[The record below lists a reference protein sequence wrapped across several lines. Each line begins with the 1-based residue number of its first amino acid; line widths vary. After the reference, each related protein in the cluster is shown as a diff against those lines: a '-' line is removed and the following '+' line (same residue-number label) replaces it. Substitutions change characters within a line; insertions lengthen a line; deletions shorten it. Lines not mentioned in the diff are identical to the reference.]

1 MARNGEVNY
10 IFNGTTETKDLTSYA
25 LFRGVTD
32 WADLTQFNQF
42 ETGYSFLVV
51 LSIPKFMKLLSEKNE
66 KYRKLIETYVHVLEY
81 EFRGLEGI
89 ENMTSDT
96 NELTNGIKNLNVI
109 TKVNSQSNGQF
120 TMRYYEK
127 SGSLLT
133 KAHELYLRCLKD
145 PTTQVKH
152 YGGLI
157 ESGELEPNF
166 ANEVFSFLYIVT
178 DNTLRNVEKAFYIV
192 AAQPTNADFSI
203 YNSTKGT
210 IEFQELSVEFNGF
223 PIQNTQVNKRAQEL
237 INWIRKGT
245 IWNESEFTY
254 SGDLMPYNKTL
265 VSNGTNNA
273 GGKKN
278 FSV

>member
-1 MARNGEVNY
+1 MASNGEIKY
-10 IFNGTTETKDLTSYA
+10 IFDGTTETKDLTSYA

-51 LSIPKFMKLLSEKNE
+51 LSIPKFMKVLAEKNE
-66 KYRKLIETYVHVLEY
+66 KYRNLIETYVHVLEY

-89 ENMTSDT
+89 ENISSDP
-96 NELTNGIKNLNVI
+96 NEITNGIKTLNVI

-127 SGSLLT
+127 AGSLIT
-133 KAHELYLRCLKD
+133 KFHELFLRGIKD

-152 YGGLI
+152 YHGLI
-157 ESGELEPNF
+157 ESGDLEPSF

-178 DNTLRNVEKAFYIV
+178 DNSLRNVEKAFYIV
-192 AAQPTNADFSI
+192 GAQPPNADFNI

-210 IEFQELSVEFNGF
+210 IEFQEISVEFNGF

-237 INWIRKGT
+237 LDWIRKGT

-265 VSNGTNNA
+265 VGNGTGNS
-273 GGKKN
+273 GGN
-278 FSV
+278 STFSG

>member
-1 MARNGEVNY
+1 MASNGEINY
-10 IFNGTTETKDLTSYA
+10 IFDGTTETKDLTSYA

-66 KYRKLIETYVHVLEY
+66 KYRSLIETYVHVLEY

-89 ENMTSDT
+89 ENMSSDP
-96 NELTNGIKNLNVI
+96 NELTNGIKTLNVI

-127 SGSLLT
+127 AGSLIT
-133 KAHELYLRCLKD
+133 KFHELFLRGIKD

-152 YGGLI
+152 YHGLI
-157 ESGELEPNF
+157 ESGELEASF
-166 ANEVFSFLYIVT
+166 AYEVFSFLYIVT
-178 DNTLRNVEKAFYIV
+178 DNTLQNVEKAFYIV
-192 AAQPTNADFSI
+192 GAQPTSADFQI

-210 IEFQELSVEFNGF
+210 IEFQEISVEFNGF

-237 INWIRKGT
+237 LDWIRKGT

-265 VSNGTNNA
+265 VGNGTGNSGGDSTFA
-273 GGKKN
+273 G
-278 FSV
+278 

>member
-1 MARNGEVNY
+1 MASNGEIKY
-10 IFNGTTETKDLTSYA
+10 IFDGTTETKDLTSYA

-51 LSIPKFMKLLSEKNE
+51 LSIPKFMKVLAEKNE
-66 KYRKLIETYVHVLEY
+66 KYRNLIETYVHVLEY

-89 ENMTSDT
+89 ENMSSDP
-96 NELTNGIKNLNVI
+96 NELTNGIKTLNVI

-127 SGSLLT
+127 AGSLIT
-133 KAHELYLRCLKD
+133 KFHELFLRGIKD

-152 YGGLI
+152 YHGLI
-157 ESGELEPNF
+157 ESGDLEPSF

-178 DNTLRNVEKAFYIV
+178 DNSLRNVEKAFYIV
-192 AAQPTNADFSI
+192 GAQPTNADFNI

-237 INWIRKGT
+237 LDWIRKGT
-245 IWNESEFTY
+245 I
-254 SGDLMPYNKTL
+254 
-265 VSNGTNNA
+265 
-273 GGKKN
+273 
-278 FSV
+278 

>member
-1 MARNGEVNY
+1 MASNGEVNY
-10 IFNGTTETKDLTSYA
+10 IFDGTTETKDLTSYA

-42 ETGYSFLVV
+42 ESGYSFLVV
-51 LSIPKFMKLLSEKNE
+51 LSIPKFMKVLAEKND
-66 KYRKLIETYVHVLEY
+66 KYRNLIETYVHVLEY

-89 ENMTSDT
+89 DNMTSDP
-96 NELTNGIKNLNVI
+96 NELTNGIKTLNVI
-109 TKVNSQSNGQF
+109 TKVNSQSNAQF

-127 SGSLLT
+127 AGSLIT
-133 KAHELYLRCLKD
+133 KFHELFLRGIKD

-152 YGGLI
+152 YHGLI
-157 ESGELEPNF
+157 ESGDLEPSF

-192 AAQPTNADFSI
+192 GAQPTNADFNI
-203 YNSTKGT
+203 YNSTKGQ

-237 INWIRKGT
+237 LDWIRKGT
-245 IWNESEFTY
+245 IWNESDFTY
-254 SGDLMPYNKTL
+254 SGDMEPYNNTL
-265 VSNGTNNA
+265 VGNGTGNTGAEVSFN
-273 GGKKN
+273 G
-278 FSV
+278 

>member
-1 MARNGEVNY
+1 MASNGQLKY
-10 IFNGTTETKDLTSYA
+10 IFDGTTETKDLTSYA

-66 KYRKLIETYVHVLEY
+66 KYRNLIETYVHVLEY

-89 ENMTSDT
+89 DNMTSDP
-96 NELTNGIKNLNVI
+96 NELTNGIKTLNVI

-127 SGSLLT
+127 AGSLIT
-133 KAHELYLRCLKD
+133 KFHELFLRGIKD

-152 YGGLI
+152 YHGLI
-157 ESGELEPNF
+157 ESGDLEPSF

-178 DNTLRNVEKAFYIV
+178 DNSLRTVAQAFYILG
-192 AAQPTNADFSI
+192 AQPTNADFNI
-203 YNSTKGT
+203 YNSTNGT

-237 INWIRKGT
+237 LDWIRKGT

-265 VSNGTNNA
+265 VGNGTGNS
-273 GGKKN
+273 GGDST
-278 FSV
+278 FSG

>member
-1 MARNGEVNY
+1 MASNGEINY
-10 IFNGTTETKDLTSYA
+10 IFDGTTETKDLTKWS

-32 WADLTQFNQF
+32 WANLEQFNQF

-89 ENMTSDT
+89 ENMSSDP
-96 NELTNGIKNLNVI
+96 NELTNGIKTLNVI

-127 SGSLLT
+127 AGSLIT
-133 KAHELYLRCLKD
+133 KFHELFLRGIKD

-152 YGGLI
+152 YHGLI
-157 ESGELEPNF
+157 ESGELEASF
-166 ANEVFSFLYIVT
+166 AYEVFSFLYIVT
-178 DNTLRNVEKAFYIV
+178 DNTLQNVEKAFYIV
-192 AAQPTNADFSI
+192 GAQPTSADFQI

-210 IEFQELSVEFNGF
+210 IEFQEISVEFNGF

-237 INWIRKGT
+237 LDWIRKGT

-254 SGDLMPYNKTL
+254 SGTFTPYHNQL
-265 VSNGTNNA
+265 VGNGTGNT
-273 GGKKN
+273 GDYSTFGE
-278 FSV
+278 

>member
-1 MARNGEVNY
+1 MASNGEINY
-10 IFNGTTETKDLTSYA
+10 IFDGTTETKDLTSYA

-66 KYRKLIETYVHVLEY
+66 KYRNLIETYVHVLEY

-89 ENMTSDT
+89 ENMSSDP
-96 NELTNGIKNLNVI
+96 NELTNGIKTLNVI

-127 SGSLLT
+127 AGSLIT
-133 KAHELYLRCLKD
+133 KFHELFLRGIKD

-152 YGGLI
+152 YHGLI
-157 ESGELEPNF
+157 ESGELEASF
-166 ANEVFSFLYIVT
+166 AYEVFSFLYIVT
-178 DNTLRNVEKAFYIV
+178 DNTLQNVEKAFYIV
-192 AAQPTNADFSI
+192 GAQPTSADFQI

-210 IEFQELSVEFNGF
+210 IEFQEISVEFNGF

-237 INWIRKGT
+237 LDWIRKGT

-265 VSNGTNNA
+265 VGNGTGNS
-273 GGKKN
+273 GGDST
-278 FSV
+278 FSG

>member
-1 MARNGEVNY
+1 MASNGEINY
-10 IFNGTTETKDLTSYA
+10 IFDGTTETKDLTSYA

-42 ETGYSFLVV
+42 ETGYSFRVV

-66 KYRKLIETYVHVLEY
+66 KYRNLIETYVHVLEY

-89 ENMTSDT
+89 ENMSSDP
-96 NELTNGIKNLNVI
+96 NELTNGIKTLNVI

-127 SGSLLT
+127 AGSLIT
-133 KAHELYLRCLKD
+133 KFHELFLRGIKD

-152 YGGLI
+152 YHGLI
-157 ESGELEPNF
+157 ESGELEASF
-166 ANEVFSFLYIVT
+166 AYEVFSFLYIVT
-178 DNTLRNVEKAFYIV
+178 DNSLRNVEKAFYIV
-192 AAQPTNADFSI
+192 GAQPTNADFNI

-237 INWIRKGT
+237 LDWIRKGT

-265 VSNGTNNA
+265 VGNGTGNSGGDSTFA
-273 GGKKN
+273 G
-278 FSV
+278 

>member
-1 MARNGEVNY
+1 MASNGEINY
-10 IFNGTTETKDLTSYA
+10 IFDGTTETKDLTKWS

-32 WADLTQFNQF
+32 WANLEQFNQF

-66 KYRKLIETYVHVLEY
+66 KYRNLIETYVHVLEY

-89 ENMTSDT
+89 ENMSSDP
-96 NELTNGIKNLNVI
+96 NELTNGIKTLNVI

-127 SGSLLT
+127 AGSLIT
-133 KAHELYLRCLKD
+133 KFHELFLRGIKD

-152 YGGLI
+152 YHGLI
-157 ESGELEPNF
+157 ESGELEPSF

-178 DNTLRNVEKAFYIV
+178 DNSLRNVEKAFYIV
-192 AAQPTNADFSI
+192 GAQPTSADFQI

-237 INWIRKGT
+237 LDWIRKGT

-265 VSNGTNNA
+265 VGNGTGNSGGDSTFA
-273 GGKKN
+273 G
-278 FSV
+278 

>member
-1 MARNGEVNY
+1 MATNSENNY
-10 IFNGTTETKDLTSYA
+10 IFYSTIDSFFLTSYA

-66 KYRKLIETYVHVLEY
+66 KYRNLIETYVHVLEY

-89 ENMTSDT
+89 ENMSSDP
-96 NELTNGIKNLNVI
+96 NELTNGIKTLNVI

-127 SGSLLT
+127 AGSLIT
-133 KAHELYLRCLKD
+133 KFHELFLRGIKD

-152 YGGLI
+152 YHGLI
-157 ESGELEPNF
+157 ESGELEPSF

-178 DNTLRNVEKAFYIV
+178 DNSLRNVEKAFYIV
-192 AAQPTNADFSI
+192 GAQPTNADFNI

-237 INWIRKGT
+237 LDWIRKGT

-265 VSNGTNNA
+265 VGNGTGNSGGDSTFA
-273 GGKKN
+273 G
-278 FSV
+278 

>member
-1 MARNGEVNY
+1 MASNGEINY
-10 IFNGTTETKDLTSYA
+10 IFDGTTETKDLTKWS

-32 WADLTQFNQF
+32 WANLEQFNQF

-66 KYRKLIETYVHVLEY
+66 KYRSLIETYVHVLEY

-89 ENMTSDT
+89 ENMSSDP
-96 NELTNGIKNLNVI
+96 NELTNGIKTLNVI

-127 SGSLLT
+127 AGSLIT
-133 KAHELYLRCLKD
+133 KFHELFLRGIKD

-152 YGGLI
+152 YHGLI
-157 ESGELEPNF
+157 ESGELEPSF

-178 DNTLRNVEKAFYIV
+178 DNSLRNVEKAFYIV
-192 AAQPTNADFSI
+192 GAQPTNADFNI

-237 INWIRKGT
+237 LDWIRKGT

-265 VSNGTNNA
+265 VGNGTGNSGGDSTFA
-273 GGKKN
+273 G
-278 FSV
+278 

>member
-1 MARNGEVNY
+1 MASNGEINY
-10 IFNGTTETKDLTSYA
+10 IFDGTTETKDLTGWA

-32 WADLTQFNQF
+32 WANLEQFNQF

-51 LSIPKFMKLLSEKNE
+51 LSIPKFMKRLSETNE

-89 ENMTSDT
+89 ENMSSDP
-96 NELTNGIKNLNVI
+96 NELTNGIKTLNVI

-127 SGSLLT
+127 AGSLIT
-133 KAHELYLRCLKD
+133 KFHELFLRGIKD

-152 YGGLI
+152 YHGLI
-157 ESGELEPNF
+157 EQGMEASF

-178 DNTLRNVEKAFYIV
+178 DNTLQNVEKAFYIV
-192 AAQPTNADFSI
+192 GAQPTSADFQI

-210 IEFQELSVEFNGF
+210 IEFQEISVEFNGF

-237 INWIRKGT
+237 LDWIRKGT

-254 SGDLMPYNKTL
+254 SGTFTPYHNKL
-265 VSNGTNNA
+265 VGNGTGNT
-273 GGKKN
+273 GDYSTFGE
-278 FSV
+278 

>member
-1 MARNGEVNY
+1 MASNGEINY
-10 IFNGTTETKDLTSYA
+10 IFDGTTETKDLTSYA

-66 KYRKLIETYVHVLEY
+66 KYRNLIETYVHVLEY
-81 EFRGLEGI
+81 VFRGLEVI
-89 ENMTSDT
+89 ENMSSDP
-96 NELTNGIKNLNVI
+96 NELTNGIKTLNVI

-127 SGSLLT
+127 AGSLIT
-133 KAHELYLRCLKD
+133 KFHELFLRGIKD

-152 YGGLI
+152 YHGLI
-157 ESGELEPNF
+157 ESGELEASF
-166 ANEVFSFLYIVT
+166 AYEVFSFLYIVT
-178 DNTLRNVEKAFYIV
+178 DNTLQNVEKAFYIV
-192 AAQPTNADFSI
+192 GAQPTSADFQI

-210 IEFQELSVEFNGF
+210 IEFQEISVEFNGF

-237 INWIRKGT
+237 LDWIRKGT

-254 SGDLMPYNKTL
+254 SGTFTPYHNQL
-265 VSNGTNNA
+265 VGNGTRNT
-273 GGKKN
+273 GDYSTFGK
-278 FSV
+278 

>member
-1 MARNGEVNY
+1 MASNGAINY
-10 IFNGTTETKDLTSYA
+10 IFDGTTETKDLTKWS

-32 WADLTQFNQF
+32 WANLEQFNQF

-51 LSIPKFMKLLSEKNE
+51 LSIPKFMKILAEKNE
-66 KYRKLIETYVHVLEY
+66 KYRNLIETYVHVLEY

-89 ENMTSDT
+89 DNMTSDP
-96 NELTNGIKNLNVI
+96 NELTNGIKTLNVI

-127 SGSLLT
+127 AGSLIT
-133 KAHELYLRCLKD
+133 KFHELFLRGIKD

-152 YGGLI
+152 YHGLI
-157 ESGELEPNF
+157 ESGDLEPSF

-178 DNTLRNVEKAFYIV
+178 DNSLRNVEKAFYIV
-192 AAQPTNADFSI
+192 GAQPTNADFNI

-237 INWIRKGT
+237 LDWIRKGT

-265 VSNGTNNA
+265 VGNGTGNS
-273 GGKKN
+273 GGDST
-278 FSV
+278 FSS

>member
-1 MARNGEVNY
+1 MASNGEINY
-10 IFNGTTETKDLTSYA
+10 IFDGTTETKDLTKWS

-32 WADLTQFNQF
+32 WANLEQFNQF

-66 KYRKLIETYVHVLEY
+66 KYRSLIETYVHVLEY

-89 ENMTSDT
+89 ENMSSDP
-96 NELTNGIKNLNVI
+96 NELTNGIKTLNVI

-127 SGSLLT
+127 AGSLIT
-133 KAHELYLRCLKD
+133 KFHELFLRGIKD

-152 YGGLI
+152 YHGLI
-157 ESGELEPNF
+157 ESGELEASF
-166 ANEVFSFLYIVT
+166 AYEVFSFLYIVT
-178 DNTLRNVEKAFYIV
+178 DNTLQNVEKAFYIV
-192 AAQPTNADFSI
+192 GAQPTSADFQI

-210 IEFQELSVEFNGF
+210 IEFQEISVEFNGF

-237 INWIRKGT
+237 LDWIRKGT

-265 VSNGTNNA
+265 VGNGTGNSGGDSTFA
-273 GGKKN
+273 G
-278 FSV
+278 

>member
-1 MARNGEVNY
+1 MASNGEINY
-10 IFNGTTETKDLTSYA
+10 IFDGTTETKDLTSYA

-66 KYRKLIETYVHVLEY
+66 KYRNLIETYVHVLEY

-89 ENMTSDT
+89 ENMSSDP
-96 NELTNGIKNLNVI
+96 NELTNGIKTLNVI

-127 SGSLLT
+127 AGSLIT
-133 KAHELYLRCLKD
+133 KFHELFLRGIKD

-152 YGGLI
+152 YHGLI
-157 ESGELEPNF
+157 ESGELEASF
-166 ANEVFSFLYIVT
+166 AYEVFSFLYIVT
-178 DNTLRNVEKAFYIV
+178 DNTLQNVEKAFYIV
-192 AAQPTNADFSI
+192 GAQPTSADFQI

-237 INWIRKGT
+237 LDWIRKGT

-265 VSNGTNNA
+265 VGNGTGNSGGDSTFA
-273 GGKKN
+273 G
-278 FSV
+278 

>member
-1 MARNGEVNY
+1 MASNGEINY
-10 IFNGTTETKDLTSYA
+10 IFDGTTETKDLTKWS

-32 WADLTQFNQF
+32 WANLEQFNQF

-66 KYRKLIETYVHVLEY
+66 KYRNLIETYVHVLEY

-89 ENMTSDT
+89 ENMSSDP
-96 NELTNGIKNLNVI
+96 NELTNGIKTLNVI

-127 SGSLLT
+127 AGSLIT
-133 KAHELYLRCLKD
+133 KFHELFLRGIKD

-152 YGGLI
+152 YHGLI
-157 ESGELEPNF
+157 ESGELEASF
-166 ANEVFSFLYIVT
+166 AYEVFSFLYIVT
-178 DNTLRNVEKAFYIV
+178 DNTLQNVEKAFYIV
-192 AAQPTNADFSI
+192 GAQPTSADFQI

-210 IEFQELSVEFNGF
+210 IEFQEISVEFNGF

-237 INWIRKGT
+237 LDWIRKGT

-265 VSNGTNNA
+265 VGNGTGNSGGDSTFA
-273 GGKKN
+273 G
-278 FSV
+278 

>member
-1 MARNGEVNY
+1 MASNGEIKY
-10 IFNGTTETKDLTSYA
+10 IFDGTTETKDLTKWS

-32 WADLTQFNQF
+32 WANLEQFNQF

-66 KYRKLIETYVHVLEY
+66 KYRSLIETYVHVLEY

-89 ENMTSDT
+89 ENMSSDP
-96 NELTNGIKNLNVI
+96 NELTNGIKTLNVI

-127 SGSLLT
+127 AGSLIT
-133 KAHELYLRCLKD
+133 KFHELFLRGIKD

-152 YGGLI
+152 YHGLI
-157 ESGELEPNF
+157 ESGELEPSF

-178 DNTLRNVEKAFYIV
+178 DNSLRNVEKAFYIV
-192 AAQPTNADFSI
+192 GAQPTNADFNI

-237 INWIRKGT
+237 LDWIRKGT

-265 VSNGTNNA
+265 VGNGTGNSGGDSTFA
-273 GGKKN
+273 G
-278 FSV
+278 

>member
-1 MARNGEVNY
+1 MASNGEINY
-10 IFNGTTETKDLTSYA
+10 IFDGTTETKDLTKWS

-32 WADLTQFNQF
+32 WANLEQFNQF

-66 KYRKLIETYVHVLEY
+66 KYRNLIETYVHVLEY

-89 ENMTSDT
+89 ENMSSDP
-96 NELTNGIKNLNVI
+96 NELTNGIKTLNVI

-127 SGSLLT
+127 AGSLIT
-133 KAHELYLRCLKD
+133 KFHELFLRGIKD

-152 YGGLI
+152 YHGLI
-157 ESGELEPNF
+157 ESGELEPSF

-178 DNTLRNVEKAFYIV
+178 DNSLRNVEKAFYIV
-192 AAQPTNADFSI
+192 GAQPTNADFNI

-237 INWIRKGT
+237 LDWIRKGT

-265 VSNGTNNA
+265 VGNGTGNSGGDSTFA
-273 GGKKN
+273 G
-278 FSV
+278 